1 MTRHLCLALAL
12 LTLSLGGVAQ
22 AQAPSKER
30 AAADYEW
37 VFHYYMAYDNNL
49 EKCGQPIIKM
59 LKQGIT
65 SDKVVVVVTADFRN
79 DEGMQRYVLTKDDQK
94 MTQLS
99 EEGCAEE
106 EVLAA
111 ELDWVSKNFSA
122 KRYAVVFL
130 NHGGRLGEMSYD
142 ERPGKK
148 GGQKWLF
155 PPEVGTVMTKW
166 RKSLAGECELFF
178 YQQCG
183 KGTLENYHAVKDAAK
198 FVMGSQTVVGAP
210 NYYYTKF
217 LKDVCATPDLTGKE
231 IAALIT
237 KHETPNM
244 FTTYS
249 TFDCEALGDLP
260 KKLDA
265 VLKPLVALETVKLP
279 RGRKDFKPCFDF
291 KPDET
296 MFDAFAFLDGMYA
309 ANGLDTAPLE
319 AFKAWS
325 KETMMTGHRV
335 SEQQVEKAGSW
346 CGYSL
351 YFPMSRRALTRYTES
366 YPIYRET
373 QLDEFLH
380 KVIDTID
387 VLRKKLAERRRAAA
401 KKAGARKR

>member
-1 MTRHLCLALAL
+1 MTRSFCLALAL
-12 LTLSLGGVAQ
+12 LACSLSGVAH

-65 SDKVVVVVTADFRN
+65 SDKVVVVVTADFR
-79 DEGMQRYVLTKDDQK
+79 DDKGMQRYVLTKDDQK

-111 ELDWVSKNFSA
+111 ELDWVSSHFKA
-122 KRYAVVFL
+122 KRYGVVFL

-155 PPEVGTVMTKW
+155 PPEVGTVMAKW

-210 NYYYTKF
+210 NYYYSKF
-217 LKDVCATPDLTGKE
+217 LNAVCATPDVDGKQ
-231 IAALIT
+231 IAAWIT
-237 KHETPNM
+237 KFETPNM

-249 TFDCEALGDLP
+249 TLDCAALQDLP
-260 KKLDA
+260 TKLDA
-265 VLKPLVALETVKLP
+265 VLKPLLAVESLKLP
-279 RGRKDFKPCFDF
+279 RGSKTFRKCFDF
-291 KPDET
+291 KPDEN
-296 MFDAFAFLDGMYA
+296 MFDAFAFLDAMYA
-309 ANGLDTAPLE
+309 ANSLETKPLE
-319 AFKAWS
+319 TFKAWS
-325 KETMMTGHRV
+325 KETLMTGHRV
-335 SEQQVEKAGSW
+335 SPEQMRKASTW

-351 YFPMSRRALTRYTES
+351 YFPMTQRALDRYTKS

-373 QLDEFLH
+373 QLDELLQ
-380 KVIDTID
+380 KVIDSIQ
-387 VLRKKLAERRRAAA
+387 VLRKKLAAKRAAA
-401 KKAGARKR
+401 KKKKDF